1 MTQMTV
7 PDRSATAPARLATRL
22 SFLAGGFAIS
32 CWAPLIPFAKNS
44 VGADEALLGI
54 LLLCL
59 GMGSVVAMPLTGIIS
74 ARRGARPMILLGGFG
89 MGLTL
94 PFLALAGHPVSL
106 GATLFVFGAALGT
119 LDVAMNV
126 HAAEV
131 ERTEARPL
139 MSGFHAQFSI
149 GGFAGAGSMTAL
161 LSFGLS
167 PILAAL
173 IGSALT
179 LGAMALAAPRL
190 LRARGGDPDPFV
202 FPRGLVLLLAV
213 LAAVA
218 FLVEGAILDWGALL
232 LIEREMTEA
241 RSAGLGYML
250 FSVAMVAG
258 RLSGD
263 WTVARLGE
271 GPILVG
277 GGILTMAGLAVC
289 LLAATPAITLAGFVL
304 VGLGAAN
311 LVPVVFS
318 IAGRQTIMPAGL
330 AIASVTTTGY
340 AGVLL
345 GPAIV
350 GFAAHQTSLPTAFWV
365 LALMMAIY
373 PLTAGIARRG

>member
-1 MTQMTV
+1 MTDLTA
-7 PDRSATAPARLATRL
+7 PDRSATGPARLATRL
-22 SFLAGGFAIS
+22 SFLAAGFAVS
-32 CWAPLIPFAKNS
+32 CWAPIIPFAKTS
-44 VGADEALLGI
+44 IGADEALFGV

-59 GMGSVVAMPLTGIIS
+59 GLGSVIAMPLTGIIS

-89 MGLTL
+89 MAVTL
-94 PFLALAGHPVSL
+94 PFLALSGHAIAL
-106 GATLFVFGAALGT
+106 GAVLFVFGAALGT

-131 ERTEARPL
+131 ERTERRPL

-161 LSFGLS
+161 LSFGIT
-167 PILAAL
+167 PVLASF
-173 IGSALT
+173 IGAGLT
-179 LGAMALAAPRL
+179 LVTMTLAAPRL
-190 LRARGGDPDPFV
+190 LRARGGDPEPFV
-202 FPRGLVLLLAV
+202 LPRGIVLLLAV
-213 LAAVA
+213 LAAIA
-218 FLVEGAILDWGALL
+218 FLAEGAILDWGALL

-250 FSVAMVAG
+250 FSLAMVAG

-271 GPILVG
+271 GPILVW
-277 GGILTMAGLAVC
+277 GGIATMAGLAVV
-289 LLAATPAITLAGFVL
+289 LLGGTQAVTLAGFVL

-318 IAGRQTIMPAGL
+318 IAGRQKIMPAGL

-350 GFAAHQTSLPTAFWV
+350 GFVASETSLPTAFWV
-365 LALMMAIY
+365 VTLMMVAY